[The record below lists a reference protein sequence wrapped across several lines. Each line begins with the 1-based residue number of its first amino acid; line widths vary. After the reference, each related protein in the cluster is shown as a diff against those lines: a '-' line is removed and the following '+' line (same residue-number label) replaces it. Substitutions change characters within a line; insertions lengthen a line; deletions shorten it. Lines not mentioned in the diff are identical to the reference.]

1 VEIRV
6 GITNTPRE
14 LSIESDASV
23 EDIEK
28 AVAEAIDGGRSLI
41 RLADSRGRVYLI
53 PSAALSFIEIGAEET
68 RRVGFVA

>member
-1 VEIRV
+1 M

>member
-1 VEIRV
+1 V